1 MGLAV
6 ILAGIKVGDTS
17 ALAIDAQGQMTV
29 KITMFLIP
37 MVLIALGYVIYMW
50 KFKIDEEFYA
60 KILKDL
66 EEREQAKSNR

>member
-1 MGLAV
+1 
-6 ILAGIKVGDTS
+6 VGDTS